1 MRHLRLTSSVAVI
14 FETLPLQLLICDVIF
29 EGLFRQDFVLPRP
42 PIFGG
47 YLTSL
52 LLLEYAIEFAE
63 ADAAKDWNRL
73 EPITAQNIVCEQ
85 YNETVRSGTMLLR
98 AETSFIGYLQYQNM
112 IILAS
117 SDAVQCSDQK

>member
-1 MRHLRLTSSVAVI
+1 MHLTQLTWLHNSFFS
-14 FETLPLQLLICDVIF
+14 QLLICDVIF

-85 YNETVRSGTMLLR
+85 YNETVRSGPIR
-98 AETSFIGYLQYQNM
+98 AEKSFMGTYNTRT
-112 IILAS
+112 
-117 SDAVQCSDQK
+117 

>member
-1 MRHLRLTSSVAVI
+1 MPRPIVWLLKYRHKLIKQLWRTHTSSVAVI

-85 YNETVRSGTMLLR
+85 YNETV
-98 AETSFIGYLQYQNM
+98 
-112 IILAS
+112 
-117 SDAVQCSDQK
+117 